1 VSADNQDIHYDV
13 IVVGLGPA
21 GANAAYHLARAGIST
36 LAIEKKKM
44 PRRKLCAG
52 GISAKV
58 IRLLDFDYSSAIEQ
72 EIKSAVINFRD
83 RRVEISGEDIVGFV
97 VNRPVFDHLLAQRAD
112 RAGAQIH
119 EEESVLSISDIDKV
133 IEVKTNRCVYRCRAL
148 IGADGA
154 HGVTAHLWGY
164 HSHPADIGLE
174 VHVSDEHAVVKEHL
188 HKLGFYFG
196 DFPDGYAWIFPR
208 RNDASIGLGLPMKQ
222 ARRARGLLSDFL
234 VLLGLPRE
242 LADKARGHGIPLFSP
257 LIRKPFCRGN
267 ILLAGDAASFIDPI
281 TAEGIFYALKSG
293 EEAAGAIIRTLSS
306 NTEAAGVYKNALSN
320 SILPELK
327 AAWKLSIPFN
337 AFQQAT
343 FHAIMNNARLRQM
356 QFDVMVGR
364 RSYQEI
370 LAQFPNIISLI
381 KKIISARF
389 AGGKHVFK

>member
-1 VSADNQDIHYDV
+1 
-13 IVVGLGPA
+13 
-21 GANAAYHLARAGIST
+21 
-36 LAIEKKKM
+36 M
-44 PRRKLCAG
+44 
-52 GISAKV
+52 
-58 IRLLDFDYSSAIEQ
+58 
-72 EIKSAVINFRD
+72 
-83 RRVEISGEDIVGFV
+83 
-97 VNRPVFDHLLAQRAD
+97 
-112 RAGAQIH
+112 
-119 EEESVLSISDIDKV
+119 
-133 IEVKTNRCVYRCRAL
+133 
-148 IGADGA
+148 
-154 HGVTAHLWGY
+154 TAHLWGY